1 MPARAVD
8 SPLVRVSLAIIA
20 AIATGAALGWLAGIL
35 TPLALA
41 MFLAVM
47 IDGLARLLHHR
58 LPGVGRRA
66 ALPLAVMI
74 SMLLFGGAA
83 YVLADNA
90 YAFAAELAG
99 YGPRLDG
106 LLARMAGLVGV
117 DVPPTVDQLLRQ
129 LNPARFLGVVAKSL
143 QDFAATAGFVL
154 VYLGFIIAS
163 RRGWERKVVN
173 LFPQREERQEAVAAF
188 LRIRDGV
195 EQYLWV
201 QTVTGLMI
209 AVASWLV
216 MVAVGLDNALF
227 WTFLI
232 FIASYIPV
240 VGGIVGV
247 AAPPVMAL
255 VQFDTLWQ
263 AAVLF
268 AVLQTVT
275 LVVGNII
282 YPRMQGRSLNIDPV
296 MVLLSLAFWTAIWG
310 LTGAFLSTPL
320 TVMAMV
326 ILAQFPGSRWIAV
339 LLSEDGDPLRLRSD
353 KAPPE
358 ALDHAIAAE
367 TSAGRRKRSE
377 RT

>member
-1 MPARAVD
+1 MTPTSTAVAN
-8 SPLVRVSLAIIA
+8 SAVTRNAVVILAA
-20 AIATGAALGWLAGIL
+20 VAVGAALYWLAPIL

-47 IDGLARLLHHR
+47 IDGFARMLEHR
-58 LPGVGRRA
+58 MPGVSRRA
-66 ALPLAVMI
+66 ATPLAVGL

-83 YVLADNA
+83 YVIFDNA
-90 YAFAAELAG
+90 TSFAAQLVG
-99 YGPRLDG
+99 YTPKLNG
-106 LLARMAGLVGV
+106 LLARLAGLVGM
-117 DVPPTVDQLLRQ
+117 DVPPTVQQLAQQFDPAALLRT
-129 LNPARFLGVVAKSL
+129 VAKGL
-143 QDFAATAGFVL
+143 QTFASNAGFVL

-163 RRGWERKVVN
+163 RRGWERKVIG
-173 LFPQREERQEAVAAF
+173 LFPLREERQEAVAAF

-209 AVASWLV
+209 AVVSWV
-216 MVAVGLDNALF
+216 TMMAVGLDNALF

-240 VGGIVGV
+240 IGGIVGV
-247 AAPPVMAL
+247 AAPPIMAL

-263 AAVLF
+263 AIVLF

-275 LVVGNII
+275 LFVGNVI

-296 MVLLSLAFWTAIWG
+296 AVLLSLAFWTAIWG
-310 LTGAFLSTPL
+310 VSGAFLSTPL

-326 ILAQFPGSRWIAV
+326 ILAQFKGTRWIAV
-339 LLSEDGDPLRLRSD
+339 MLSADGDPQQLKTKEVGQL
-353 KAPPE
+353 P
-358 ALDHAIAAE
+358 DHHVSKE
-367 TSAGRRKRSE
+367 PAGRRTKRS
-377 RT
+377 